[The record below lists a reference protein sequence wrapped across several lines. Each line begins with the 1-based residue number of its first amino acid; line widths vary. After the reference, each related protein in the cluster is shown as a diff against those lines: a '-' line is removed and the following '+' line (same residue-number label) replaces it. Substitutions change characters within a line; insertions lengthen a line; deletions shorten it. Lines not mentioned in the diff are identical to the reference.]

1 MDPRL
6 FEAIAGNDKNGFIN
20 LVQENDNFLEQRTVS
35 SRSTVLHL
43 ASRFG
48 HIELVMEILKLHPM
62 VGAEDI
68 KLETPLHEAC
78 RQGHTEILK
87 LLLETNPW
95 AAVKLN
101 ADNRSAFFIACCHGH
116 FDLVKLLSNQSWLPG
131 LEDERFVPTCLHVAT
146 SRGHTGVV
154 RELLNVLPHFVWKV
168 DGNGLPVTKDF
179 GDPPNKENSEAHS
192 PHHQVEEA
200 NKIQNDNTAKPDS
213 SLEKKISSLTN
224 LQLHKVLSRR
234 QRVKL
239 TKLHNDRR
247 SREKE
252 THREALQNAR
262 NTIILVAILIA
273 TVTFTAGL
281 SPPGGGVYQ
290 QESSIG
296 NSSSRVAGATP
307 FKSWL
312 AVSFVATSYVV
323 ATWIILP
330 HGHWKEWILAISAAT
345 MGTLFFCL
353 GVVLARHWLRKSKW
367 VKDNGKTK
375 KKGIVALAPTEG
387 KTQSQS
393 AKPDIKL
400 DIKSHSTNSN
410 TRDVTRSES
419 KSNSSTNSDV
429 SSCRGL
435 GYHAY

>member
-1 MDPRL
+1 MIVEFVINKTTVEINSQNDEGLTALGILDQNESFDKFPYIKDMV
-6 FEAIAGNDKNGFIN
+6 ESAG
-20 LVQENDNFLEQRTVS
+20 DNVS
-35 SRSTVLHL
+35 R
-43 ASRFG
+43 
-48 HIELVMEILKLHPM
+48 
-62 VGAEDI
+62 
-68 KLETPLHEAC
+68 
-78 RQGHTEILK
+78 
-87 LLLETNPW
+87 
-95 AAVKLN
+95 
-101 ADNRSAFFIACCHGH
+101 
-116 FDLVKLLSNQSWLPG
+116 
-131 LEDERFVPTCLHVAT
+131 
-146 SRGHTGVV
+146 
-154 RELLNVLPHFVWKV
+154 
-168 DGNGLPVTKDF
+168 LPVTKDF

-307 FKSWL
+307 FKVFIISNNFAL
-312 AVSFVATSYVV
+312 FTSLSIVIILV
-323 ATWIILP
+323 TTWIILP

>member
-1 MDPRL
+1 MEFVINKTTVEINSQNDEGLTALGILDQNESFDKFPHIKEML
-6 FEAIAGNDKNGFIN
+6 ESAGGITTK
-20 LVQENDNFLEQRTVS
+20 
-35 SRSTVLHL
+35 VLHSKEVEGTTPPNIFEDAWRQISL
-43 ASRFG
+43 DNVSR
-48 HIELVMEILKLHPM
+48 
-62 VGAEDI
+62 
-68 KLETPLHEAC
+68 
-78 RQGHTEILK
+78 
-87 LLLETNPW
+87 
-95 AAVKLN
+95 
-101 ADNRSAFFIACCHGH
+101 
-116 FDLVKLLSNQSWLPG
+116 LPI
-131 LEDERFVPTCLHVAT
+131 TM
-146 SRGHTGVV
+146 
-154 RELLNVLPHFVWKV
+154 
-168 DGNGLPVTKDF
+168 DF
-179 GDPPNKENSEAHS
+179 GDPPNQENSEAHF

-213 SLEKKISSLTN
+213 SLEKKTSSLTN

-234 QRVKL
+234 QRIKL

-247 SREKE
+247 IREKE

-281 SPPGGGVYQ
+281 SPPGGGVYK

-296 NSSSRVAGATP
+296 NSSSTVAGTTP
-307 FKSWL
+307 FKVFIISNNFALFTSLSIVLVLVSIIPFERKPQMMLLVVAHKVMWL
-312 AVSFVATSYVV
+312 AVSFMATSYVA

-375 KKGIVALAPTEG
+375 KKGIVAPTEG

-393 AKPDIKL
+393 AKSDIKL

-410 TRDVTRSES
+410 TRDITRSES